1 MELGG
6 GSPTGR
12 QEPFKNL
19 IDRRCKILSE
29 EQLTELLADL
39 EADNVERTQSTK
51 DTGKFCEAV
60 CAFAN
65 DLPNRQR
72 PGYLLIGVDD
82 RGKLTGLKVTDELMK
97 NLGGI
102 RADGNVLPTP
112 SMSLDKFTYPEGEV
126 AVVEVL
132 PSDLPPVLYKGRCWI
147 RVGPRKAIASQQ
159 EEKILW
165 ERRQALARSFDALPC
180 KEAALEE
187 LDSLLFEAYRRSAI
201 DSETIAA
208 NQRSLEEQLA
218 ALRFFNPQKS
228 CPTFAALLLF
238 GRNPRYFLPGAYVQ
252 YLQLPGTELTE
263 APIDQAEISGDLS
276 SVLRELQA
284 RARLAIHTH
293 LEAGDGFQ
301 ERLVPGYPEIALRE
315 LLTNA
320 VLHRNYESNA
330 PVRFYVF
337 ADRIEIQSPG
347 GLYGEAT
354 PENFP
359 RMNSYRNPVLA
370 EALKTLGYVNR
381 FGYGVQRAR
390 KLLQENGNPEPEF
403 TFDPHAVLVKV
414 FHRAQ

>member
-1 MELGG
+1 MIW
-6 GSPTGR
+6 
-12 QEPFKNL
+12 KNRVGYQM
-19 IDRRCKILSE
+19 DWRCTILSL
-29 EQLTELLADL
+29 EQLTELLTDL

-82 RGKLTGLKVTDELMK
+82 RGGLTGLRVTDELMT

-112 SMSLDKFTYPEGEV
+112 AISLEKFTFPEGDV
-126 AVVEVL
+126 AVVQVL
-132 PSDLPPVLYKGRCWI
+132 PSDLPPVLFKGRCWI

-180 KEAALEE
+180 VEATLEE
-187 LDSLLFEAYRRSAI
+187 LDLPLFEAYRRSAV
-201 DSETIAA
+201 DSETLAE
-208 NQRSLEEQLA
+208 NHRGLEEQLA
-218 ALRFFNPQKS
+218 ALRLFCPQKS
-228 CPTFAALLLF
+228 CPTFAGLLLF
-238 GRNPRYFLPGAYVQ
+238 GRNPRYFLPGGYVQ

-263 APIDQAEISGDLS
+263 APLDQAEISGDLS
-276 SVLRELQA
+276 SVLRELYA
-284 RARLAIHTH
+284 RARLAIHTR
-293 LEAGDGFQ
+293 LQTVEGFQ
-301 ERLVPGYPEIALRE
+301 ERLVPDYPEVALRE

-381 FGYGVQRAR
+381 FGYGVQRAK
-390 KLLQENGNPEPEF
+390 KLLQDNGNREPEF

-414 FHRAQ
+414 FGRVQ